1 MSHPVTSLEEVRE
14 IMFEILHVL
23 HNHGI
28 DTVSVGGIMRL
39 LGVSSE
45 VAAQHDD
52 EFLQVSVEA
61 FVDDT
66 ESSEQV
72 PPGTTLH

>member
-1 MSHPVTSLEEVRE
+1 MTQIASLESVRE
-14 IMFEILHVL
+14 IMFEILTVL

-39 LGVSSE
+39 LGVPSE
-45 VAAQHDD
+45 IAASHDD
-52 EFLQVSVEA
+52 EYLQVSVESLEEIDNEELEVA
-61 FVDDT
+61 
-66 ESSEQV
+66 